1 MTLRRTATLLPLVLM
16 LLTFAMP
23 SPASAQAT
31 RTWVSGVGDDAN
43 PCSRTAPCKTFA
55 GAISKTAVKG
65 EINCL
70 DPGGFG
76 GVTITKSI
84 KIICDYTEG
93 GVLVSGTNA
102 IVVNAA
108 DTDEVIISGLD
119 INGLGTSL
127 NAIRIL
133 RAKSVKI
140 SNVRI
145 HGFTRNGIDFE
156 SSTPASRLF
165 VSDVR
170 VYDNSGTAVFAAPT
184 AVTES
189 ARVTLEDSDLVD
201 NACGVAATSELASA
215 VIDYTTRCGTAET
228 GTGTRATVHVF
239 RTTIDENAY
248 NGLYTN
254 GNAAI
259 RVAASPITGNGRGLA
274 TLAPPSGSSG
284 IFSFGDNYLIGNT
297 VNGAFTGTLNPQ

>member
-1 MTLRRTATLLPLVLM
+1 MTHRRIATLLPLLLL
-16 LLTFAMP
+16 LLTLAVP
-23 SPASAQAT
+23 APASAQAT

-55 GAISKTAVKG
+55 GAISKTAARG

-76 GVTITKSI
+76 GVTITKSV
-84 KIICDYTEG
+84 KIICDYTQG

-119 INGLGTSL
+119 INGLGNSL
-127 NAIRIL
+127 SAIKIL
-133 RAKSVKI
+133 KAKWVKI

-145 HGFTRNGIDFE
+145 HGFARNGIDFQ
-156 SSTPASRLF
+156 SSTASSRLF

-170 VYDNSGTAVFAAPT
+170 VYDNSGTAVFAAPNALT
-184 AVTES
+184 GN
-189 ARVTLEDSDLVD
+189 ARVTLQDSDLVD
-201 NACGVAATSELASA
+201 NACGVAATSELTDPAFNFA
-215 VIDYTTRCGTAET
+215 MRCGTAQT
-228 GTGTRATVHVF
+228 GNGARVIVNIF
-239 RTTIDENAY
+239 RSTIDENLY

-254 GNAAI
+254 GSAAI
-259 RVAASPITGNGRGLA
+259 RVGASPITGNDQGLA
-274 TLAPPSGSSG
+274 TLAPSTASSG

-297 VNGAFTGTLNPQ
+297 KNGTFTGTVSRK

>member
-1 MTLRRTATLLPLVLM
+1 MTSRRVFVLLLSLT
-16 LLTFAMP
+16 LLTFALP
-23 SPASAQAT
+23 TPAFAQAT

-55 GAISKTAVKG
+55 GAISKTATNG

-76 GVTITKSI
+76 GVTITKSL

-102 IVVNAA
+102 IVVNAT
-108 DTDEVIISGLD
+108 DTSDVTISGLD

-127 NAIRIL
+127 NAIRVL

-140 SNVRI
+140 TNVRI

-156 SSTPASRLF
+156 PATVDARLF

-170 VYDNSGTAVFAAPT
+170 VYENNGAAVFAAPT
-184 AVTES
+184 ALTGTS
-189 ARVTLEDSDLVD
+189 RVTVEDSDLID
-201 NACGVAATSELASA
+201 DGCGVAATSELADAS
-215 VIDYTTRCGTAET
+215 YNYSTRCGTAAA
-228 GTGTRATVHVF
+228 GDGSRVTVNVF
-239 RTTIDENAY
+239 RSTIDENLY

-259 RVAASPITGNGRGLA
+259 RVAASPITGNARGIN
-274 TLAPPSGSSG
+274 TLAPPNANSGV
-284 IFSFGDNYLIGNT
+284 FTFGDNYLLGNAT
-297 VNGAFTGTLNPQ
+297 NGAFTGTLSPE